1 MIQMRGGSIKSRLA
15 RRAKVMASV
24 LARLILSSL
33 LATPLVLA
41 QLHSLDTSQYLHT
54 SWTAQEGYFRGVGIS
69 NHAIAQTSDG
79 YIWILSPTGVIRFD
93 GARFMEWKPPNGEL
107 FPGNPPSQL
116 LASRDGSLWIGGHGV
131 AQIKADGTWCRC

>member
-41 QLHSLDTSQYLHT
+41 QLHSLDVSQYLHT
-54 SWTAQEGYFRGVGIS
+54 SWTAQEGYFRGIGVS
-69 NHAIAQTSDG
+69 NNGIAQTADG
-79 YIWILSPTGVIRFD
+79 YIWFLSSTGVFRFD
-93 GARFMEWKPPNGEL
+93 GARFMEWKPPNGES
-107 FPGNPPSQL
+107 FPGAPPSQM
-116 LASRDGSLWIGGHGV
+116 LASRDGSLWIAGHGV
-131 AQIKADGTWCRC
+131 AQIRADG